1 MGTPTTDEL
10 EKLEKQTLVDA
21 PHEDFERSAET
32 FVPGPYYAA
41 AEEVMAELEAGVPT
55 HVAGAKANPKGLD
68 FSVDRRDFMRLF
80 TVATAASAAAC
91 IRRPVEKAVPYVNQ
105 PIDQVPGVPT
115 FYSSTCGSCAAGC
128 GILVKTKEG
137 RPVKIEG
144 NPEHPVNQGALCG
157 LGQAEIQGLYH
168 PERLKTPMQRHGR
181 RLDPV
186 QWEDVYSILG
196 EAVKKTSK
204 IGIFTGGSTGHRH
217 EFFLEVLEKVGAP
230 KTALYT
236 WEANSIWSDIAQAH
250 EIAFGKAVI
259 PRMEIKHADLLVG
272 IGTDFLE
279 IGVSPVAAAK
289 SLSAFRTHHNG
300 KTGRFVQFET
310 NLSMT
315 GANADKRH
323 VIAPGSELQVALLL
337 VRSLYEHPKVKVSG
351 IAHTMAQSLL
361 RTHQSELDRAYATL
375 QIPKTEFDALATEM
389 IQSESLML
397 VGGSSMF
404 SEEATKLQLVGIL
417 GNLLLGA
424 YEKFLFIDRGWM
436 KSPVVPG
443 DLERFVAEAP
453 QLDILFVID
462 SDPAFTTPASW
473 GVTGILEKIPTVVS
487 IQSFPNDVDLVSK
500 FALPGHHTLE
510 SWGDEEPV
518 EGFWSMRQPVIRPTT
533 DSRQAE
539 DILLWILATSEKN
552 LPYADYHAFLYKKW
566 EAVQQFSGNLTVVYD
581 MFFKAVLRRGFI
593 GKLTVQTLF
602 AQLKDFSTH
611 LKTLRPLSTGLQ
623 LIAPLDHRFHD
634 GRGAH
639 LPVLQ
644 ETGDAITTVTWDT
657 WAAINP
663 NTMTK
668 MGLKRNQVVEL
679 STAAG
684 KLKVPVYPLPG
695 LHPDVIVC
703 PRGNGHTDARSTI
716 SNNAGLNPLGLFAKA
731 QDPLSK
737 EPVTALVPVKVAA
750 TTEWFR
756 LAALQKHHDI
766 ANRKDIIKK
775 VDLPSLKV
783 AKKKNLDHV
792 PDMFPKLEE
801 GEYRWGMAID
811 LDKCTGCG
819 ACVAACSIEN
829 NVPQVGRDQVI
840 LGREMT
846 WIRIDRYFYG
856 DVNAPEVSFQ
866 PVNCQHCHHAPCEAV
881 CPVFATTHDPE
892 GLNAMT
898 YNRCIGTRYCANA
911 CPYKVRRFNWWTH
924 KWGEM
929 GKRAQ
934 DRNPRAMNPDV
945 TVRTRGVMEKCSLCV
960 GRLRDAKHEAKE
972 TGRKVPDGAVQTA
985 CQQTCPSNAIVFGD
999 LHDAQSRVSR
1009 ARQDPRAYLLLGG
1022 DPENGHYGLKTLP
1035 GVSYLS
1041 EILRYG
1047 LHQPEHEQPHKE

>member
-10 EKLEKQTLVDA
+10 EKLEKQSLVEA
-21 PHEDFERSAET
+21 PHEDFERPAET

-41 AEEVMAELEAGVPT
+41 AEEVLAELEEGVPA
-55 HVAGAKANPKGLD
+55 HVAGVKASSKGLD

-80 TVATAASAAAC
+80 TVATAATAAAC
-91 IRRPVEKAVPYVNQ
+91 VRRPVEKAVPYVHQ
-105 PIDQVPGVPT
+105 PIDQLPGVPT
-115 FYSSTCGSCAAGC
+115 FYSSTCGSCAASC
-128 GILVKTKEG
+128 GIVVKTREG
-137 RPVKIEG
+137 RPIKLEG

-157 LGQAEIQGLYH
+157 LGQAQLQALYH
-168 PERLKTPMQRHGR
+168 PERLKAPMQRHGQ
-181 RLDPV
+181 RLDPI
-186 QWEDVYSILG
+186 QWDDVYSILG
-196 EAVKKTSK
+196 EAVKKTQK
-204 IGIFTGGSTGHRH
+204 IGIFTGGTTGHRH
-217 EFFLEVLEKVGAP
+217 EFFREVLERLGAP

-236 WEANSIWSDIAQAH
+236 WEPNSLWSSTARAH

-259 PRMEIKHADLLVG
+259 PRVDIKHADLLVG
-272 IGTDFLE
+272 IGSDCLE
-279 IGVSPVAAAK
+279 VGFSPVAAAK
-289 SLSAFRTHHNG
+289 SLSTFRTYHNG

-315 GANADKRH
+315 GSNADKRW
-323 VIAPGSELQVALLL
+323 VIAPGSEMQVALLL
-337 VRSLYEHPKVKVSG
+337 VRALYENASSNKSG
-351 IAHTMAQSLL
+351 LARKMAESLL
-361 RTHQSELDRAYATL
+361 RKHQAELDRAYGAL
-375 QIPKTEFDALATEM
+375 NIPKAEFDALAAEM
-389 IQSESLML
+389 LQDGAVLL

-404 SEEATKLQLVGIL
+404 SQDATKLQLVGIL
-417 GNLLLGA
+417 GNLLIGS

-436 KSPVVPG
+436 KPPVVSG
-443 DLERFVAEAP
+443 DLERFLADAP
-453 QLDILFVID
+453 QLDIIFVID
-462 SDPAFTTPASW
+462 SDPIFTVPASW
-473 GVTGILEKIPTVVS
+473 GLRAALEKIPTVVS
-487 IQSFPNDVDLVSK
+487 IQAFPADTDRVAH
-500 FALPGHHTLE
+500 FALPAHHALE

-518 EGFWSMRQPVIRPTT
+518 EGFWSIRQPVIRPTT

-539 DILLWILATSEKN
+539 DMLLWILATSGKN
-552 LPYADYHAFLYKKW
+552 LPYADYHAYLYKKW
-566 EAVQQFSGNLTVVYD
+566 EAVQQFTGNLSVVYD

-593 GKLTVQTLF
+593 GKLMVQSLS
-602 AQLKDFSTH
+602 AQLKDFSAE
-611 LKTLRPLSTGLQ
+611 LQELRAMPTGLQ
-623 LIAPLDHRFHD
+623 LLAPLDHRFHD

-644 ETGDAITTVTWDT
+644 ETGDAVTTVTWDT

-668 MGLKRNQVVEL
+668 LGLKRNQLVVL

-684 KLKVPVYPLPG
+684 KLTVPVYPLPG

-703 PRGNGHTDARSTI
+703 PRGNGRDDERSTI
-716 SNNAGLNPLGLFAKA
+716 SYNAGLNPLALFPKA

-737 EPVTALVPVKVAA
+737 EPVTAGEAVQLTA
-750 TTEWFR
+750 TAEWFR

-766 ANRKDIIKK
+766 ANRKDIVKK
-775 VDLPSLKV
+775 IDLPSLKH
-783 AKKKNLDHV
+783 AKKKNLDQV
-792 PDMFPKLEE
+792 PDLFPKLEE
-801 GEYRWGMAID
+801 SEYRWGMSID

-829 NVPQVGRDQVI
+829 NVPQVGREQVI

-856 DVNAPEVSFQ
+856 DVNSPEVSFQ
-866 PVNCQHCHHAPCEAV
+866 PVNCQHCNHAPCEAV

-898 YNRCIGTRYCANA
+898 YNRCVGTRYCANA

-924 KWGEM
+924 KWGDM

-960 GRLRDAKHEAKE
+960 GRLRDAKHQAKE
-972 TGRKVPDGAVQTA
+972 TGRKVPDGGVQTA

-999 LHDAQSRVSR
+999 LHDTESRVSR
-1009 ARQDPRAYLLLGG
+1009 ARQDPRAYLMLGG

-1035 GVSYLS
+1035 NVSYLS
-1041 EILRYG
+1041 EVVRYG
-1047 LHQPEHEQPHKE
+1047 SHQPEHGQPHNQ